1 MIEEC
6 VFLFIYS
13 FLCLVLFFAVVVV
26 VAVDTLACVL
36 AVGVFHRLLKQ
47 MPTMNRVSPR
57 YGWFDGD
64 RLDGCCIKYD
74 DFMAVGWLQLERL
87 CASVEQKGAGLSK
100 VGECGPE

>member
-1 MIEEC
+1 MLLLLL
-6 VFLFIYS
+6 LFWR
-13 FLCLVLFFAVVVV
+13 

-64 RLDGCCIKYD
+64 RLDGCWIKYD